1 VRFTGNVV
9 IFPRIWGR
17 EPLSNISLQLVTFGL
32 VRVSRHFMY
41 GFESFPN
48 IIDRWLAIVYEDI
61 HFLDETMDN
70 FEYLCS
76 GYPSLILCESV
87 QPL

>member
-1 VRFTGNVV
+1 MVDDK
-9 IFPRIWGR
+9 
-17 EPLSNISLQLVTFGL
+17 LSTFL
-32 VRVSRHFMY
+32 T
-41 GFESFPN
+41 
-48 IIDRWLAIVYEDI
+48 VYEDI
-61 HFLDETMDN
+61 HFLDETVDN